1 MATAANTAWLVK
13 YGDANAGYFKAEADA
28 TTAYSTAQT
37 AADTATNVVEYP
49 AYTTANT
56 AVSTNATNIG
66 LKTTAVSDA
75 TIADTAVGVEV
86 ANQLTTKTLSEN

>member
-1 MATAANTAWLVK
+1 LASATA
-13 YGDANAGYFKAEADA
+13 
-28 TTAYSTAQT
+28 TTNYTTAQT
-37 AADTATNVVEYP
+37 AADTSTDPALYT

-56 AVSTNATNIG
+56 AKTTNATNIG

-86 ANQLTTKTLSEN
+86 TNQLTTKTLSEG